1 MAEFPRGF
9 LWGTATAAHQVE
21 GNNYSS
27 DLWLLEHLPQGL
39 FADPS
44 ADACDH
50 YHRYKYD
57 IALLKGL
64 GFNCYRFSIE
74 WARIEPESGRFSRAA
89 LDHYRRM
96 IAECHAQA
104 IMPMVTFHHFT
115 APLWFAMEGGWENIR
130 SVDWFARYCE
140 QAIKALGDLIPFACT
155 INEANIPL
163 MMTLMR
169 ATGKPNDVIA
179 RNHQLAAQ
187 RTGGQRFSTFLTG
200 DGQAATPHLIAAHRK
215 SYDVIKAHTI
225 AKVGMTLA
233 LNEFQAAP
241 GGETLCAMARS
252 QINTQFLEAARGDDF
267 VGVQTYTRV
276 QIGESGPLPPEHG
289 AERTQ
294 MDYEFYPEALEA
306 TLREAARDAQTRLIV
321 TENGIG
327 CADDQRRIAYT
338 ERALKGVTRCLADGL
353 PVDGYIHWSLLD
365 NFEWLEGYGPTFG
378 LVAVDRVTQA
388 RTPKPSAYWLGA
400 IARAAQSH

>member
-1 MAEFPRGF
+1 MSDFPRDF

-21 GNNYSS
+21 GNNRGS
-27 DLWLLEHLPQGL
+27 DLWVMEHLSEGL

-50 YHRYKYD
+50 YHRYPYD

-74 WARIEPESGRFSRAA
+74 WARIEPEAGSFSYAA

-104 IMPMVTFHHFT
+104 ITPMVTFHHFT
-115 APLWFAMEGGWENIR
+115 APLWFAGEGGWENAR
-130 SVDWFARYCE
+130 SVDWFARYSE
-140 QAIKALGDLIPFACT
+140 RAAKALGDLIPFACT

-169 ATGKPNDVIA
+169 RAGKRSDAIA
-179 RNHQLAAQ
+179 RSHRAAAQ
-187 RTGGQRFSTFLTG
+187 KIGAERFSTFLTG
-200 DGQAATPHLIAAHRK
+200 DGQEATPHLIRAHRK
-215 SYDVIKAHTI
+215 AYDLIKAYMTG
-225 AKVGMTLA
+225 KVGMTLS
-233 LNEFQAAP
+233 LNDFQADA
-241 GGETLCAMARS
+241 GGEELCETARS

-276 QIGESGPLPPEHG
+276 RFGSTGLLPPAAD

-294 MDYEFYPEALEA
+294 MGYEFYPDALEA
-306 TLREAARDAQTRLIV
+306 TLREAARTAGTRLIV

-327 CADDQRRIAYT
+327 CDDDRRRIAYT
-338 ERALKGVTRCLADGL
+338 ERALEGVRRCLADGL
-353 PVDGYIHWSLLD
+353 AIDGYIHWSLLD
-365 NFEWLEGYGPTFG
+365 NFEWLEGYRPTFG
-378 LVAVDRVTQA
+378 LVAVDRRTQA

-400 IARAAQSH
+400 RARQAQSA